1 MINSLLKIKNIF
13 ISLLVVLLLL
23 TGCSQSNNNQT
34 TTNEEPYTE
43 QIQEKI
49 SLENIPEYDGKHAYV
64 EINGNVPFF
73 TDEEKSISDT
83 FEEYSPLD
91 ELGRCGEAF
100 ALVTPELMPTEERGS
115 IGMIKPTG
123 WHTIRYDFVDGK
135 YLYNRCHLIG
145 YQLTGE
151 NANEL
156 NLITGT
162 RYLNIE
168 GMLPFE
174 NMVADYVK
182 ETGNGVLY
190 RSTPIFEGDNLL
202 ASGVLL
208 EGYSVADNGESIMFN
223 VYAYNVQPG
232 VDIDYRTG
240 DNKESAP
247 QESEPS
253 DTDKEYILNTN
264 SKKFHDPDCSGVDDM
279 SSKNKEDYY
288 GSREELINMG
298 YEPCSRCNP

>member
-1 MINSLLKIKNIF
+1 MSNILYKTKNIL
-13 ISLLVVLLLL
+13 ISLLIILLFL
-23 TGCSQSNNNQT
+23 TGCSQPNNNLII
-34 TTNEEPYTE
+34 TE
-43 QIQEKI
+43 KPNTGEITEVI
-49 SLENIPEYDGKHAYV
+49 SLNDIPEFDGEHAYI
-64 EINGNVPFF
+64 EINNNVPFF
-73 TDEEKSISDT
+73 TDEEKAIT
-83 FEEYSPLD
+83 EVFETYSPLD

-240 DNKESAP
+240 DNKEGAP

-264 SKKFHDPDCSGVDDM
+264 SKKFHNPDCSGVDDM

-288 GSREELINMG
+288 GSREDLIDMG